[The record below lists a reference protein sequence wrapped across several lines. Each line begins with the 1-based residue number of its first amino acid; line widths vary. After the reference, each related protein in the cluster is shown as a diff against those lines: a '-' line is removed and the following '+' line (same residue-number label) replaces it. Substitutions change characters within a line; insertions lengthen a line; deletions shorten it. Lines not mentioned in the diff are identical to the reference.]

1 MKADF
6 RLTIG
11 DNIIVNE
18 QYGSAEDAEKFLLFC
33 HGFPGTNR
41 LVKLAGS
48 LKDEPVSIIEINYE
62 GDKKSEGKFGFLR
75 SMEDVKRTANYLN
88 NEYGKPVCALGY
100 SMGGLYASNVVR
112 GHTSLFEKA
121 ILLNP
126 VIDTP
131 SLFSNDALMKELWMY
146 ADKILSLENPNY
158 YEREIRFV
166 NERCNPMDFAKELET
181 PITIVQSAADE
192 VISPETVKE
201 FYSMLNCKKKYFEL
215 PNAKHDLMGDE
226 EQLIQAIIE

>member
-1 MKADF
+1 MKTDF
-6 RLTIG
+6 SLIVG
-11 DNIIVNE
+11 DNKIVSE
-18 QYGSAEDAEKFLLFC
+18 QYGSADDAEKFLLFC

-41 LVKLAGS
+41 LVRLADS
-48 LKDEPVSIIEINYE
+48 LKNEPVSIIEINYE

-126 VIDTP
+126 VIETQ
-131 SLFSNDALMKELWMY
+131 SLFSNDVLMKELWGY
-146 ADKILSLENPNY
+146 AEDILSLENPKY

-181 PITIVQSAADE
+181 PISIVQSTADE
-192 VISPETVKE
+192 VISPETVKK
-201 FYSMLNCKKKYFEL
+201 FYFLLNCKKGYFEV
-215 PNAKHDLMGDE
+215 PNAKHDLVGNE
-226 EQLIQAIIE
+226 EQLIQAIIG